1 VPEAASLSQG
11 NSRRD
16 VFECAVPFSWD
27 ITPPTLVADA
37 GFGRVTVKDE
47 LDTEAIN
54 RKLID
59 ALQKMIECVDAGRA
73 TRDSRL
79 ATIRHIARTTL
90 DTLSKEKASG
100 ESAASV
106 DG

>member
-1 VPEAASLSQG
+1 
-11 NSRRD
+11 
-16 VFECAVPFSWD
+16 VPFSWD
-27 ITPPTLVADA
+27 ITPPTLVADS
-37 GFGRVTVKDE
+37 GFGRVVKDE

-59 ALQKMIECVDAGRA
+59 ALEKNRKLTDSLRKILQCGDAGGG
-73 TRDSRL
+73 TRDCRL

-90 DTLSKEKASG
+90 DTLSKEKAAG
-100 ESAASV
+100 EPAASV